1 MEFLKNEQLKHKK
14 MKNLI
19 LSIILL
25 ICATANA
32 HRTEVN
38 ILDTEAGKIAALA
51 KVGGEM
57 GRFFDKQKGLEI
69 LSRALSEIYTI
80 DKKDYRETVLAA
92 IANEYAGLDETK
104 KAINITRSI
113 TDVHLFATNMGKI
126 ANKLVKSNPT
136 LANELLN
143 EAVNKARKEAA
154 EDDLPALLAELSGKY
169 IRLNKTD
176 VAKELLKEANIAVEK
191 IKDIHLDDKLS
202 LYAEIAANMVAAG
215 QKEEAFKLF
224 DKAYTLSS
232 QLKDPFERAAI
243 LTMLGGELAEKGQ
256 PEKAIQML
264 DEALKVSLL
273 IKDEQKRIDVTSEIA
288 RNYGQSKKFE
298 KGIEIAKGI
307 SDAYFSSESLI
318 VLAKNYAKTK
328 QTNEAYALLKEVVS
342 KTASISSESKKAT
355 ILAKTAA
362 ELTELDKKEEGKAL
376 LEDALKTLI

>member
-1 MEFLKNEQLKHKK
+1 MKK
-14 MKNLI
+14 II
-19 LSIILL
+19 LSLMLII
-25 ICATANA
+25 AAMANA

-51 KVGGEM
+51 KVGGET

-69 LSRALSEIYTI
+69 LSRALSDIYSI
-80 DKKDYRETVLAA
+80 DNKLYRETVLAA
-92 IANEYAGLDETK
+92 IANEYAGLDEIK
-104 KAINITRSI
+104 KAINITRTIS
-113 TDVHLFATNMGKI
+113 DVHLYATNMGKI
-126 ANKLVKSNPT
+126 ANKLVKSNPA
-136 LANELLN
+136 LATELLN
-143 EAVNKARKEAA
+143 EAVNKARKEAM

-169 IRLNKTD
+169 IRLNKPD
-176 VAKELLKEANIAVEK
+176 IAKELLKEANIAVEK
-191 IKDIHLDDKLS
+191 IKNIHLDDKLS

-224 DKAYTLSS
+224 DKAYALSS

-273 IKDEQKRIDVTSEIA
+273 IKNEQNKTDVTSEIA

-307 SDAYFSSESLI
+307 PDAYFSSEALI

-328 QTNEAYALLKEVVS
+328 QTSEAYNLLKEVLS

-355 ILAKTAA
+355 IQAKTAA
-362 ELTELDKKEEGKAL
+362 ELFELDKKEEGKIL
-376 LEDALKTLI
+376 LADALKTLI